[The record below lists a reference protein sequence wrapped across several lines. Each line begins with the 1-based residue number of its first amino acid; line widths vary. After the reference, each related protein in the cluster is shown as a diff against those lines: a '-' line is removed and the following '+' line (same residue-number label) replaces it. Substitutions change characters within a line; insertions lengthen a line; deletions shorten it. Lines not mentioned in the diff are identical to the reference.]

1 MGCRGI
7 AWILFCTNDAR
18 SAHLWVAS
26 LAAGLPQVGIKVW
39 PQHYIVVVVVGVG
52 VGVGVVGVAVCVNDV
67 TVTCLAF
74 VSYCVQAVV
83 AAKTLHRTFGS

>member
-1 MGCRGI
+1 M
-7 AWILFCTNDAR
+7 
-18 SAHLWVAS
+18 
-26 LAAGLPQVGIKVW
+26 PQVGIKVW
-39 PQHYIVVVVVGVG
+39 PQHYIVVVVVVGVG